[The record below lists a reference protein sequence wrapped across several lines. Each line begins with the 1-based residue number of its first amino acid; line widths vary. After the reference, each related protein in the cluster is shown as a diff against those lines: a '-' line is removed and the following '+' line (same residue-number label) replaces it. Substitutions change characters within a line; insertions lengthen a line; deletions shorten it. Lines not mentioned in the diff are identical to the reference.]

1 MKLAVFC
8 ASAKQLE
15 REYFEVA
22 EEVGKL
28 IGEVGGELIYGGTNL
43 GLMKVVADATIK
55 HGGRVTGI
63 IPTCIADRGVA
74 AEGLERL
81 IVVADMKERKALMR
95 EEADGFVALP
105 GGWGTLEEII
115 ETITLKQLGEH
126 RKPIIFLNIA
136 GFYDGFLK
144 FIEEITKKGFV
155 SSVYQDLYVVLQRV
169 NEIMPYLEQYKEK
182 EIVAKYRDNTFKV

>member
-15 REYFEVA
+15 REYLEAA

-28 IGEVGGELIYGGTNL
+28 IGEARGELIYGGTNL

-55 HGGRVTGI
+55 HGGSVTGI

-74 AEGLERL
+74 AEGLNRL
-81 IVVADMKERKALMR
+81 LVVADMKERKALMR
-95 EEADGFVALP
+95 EEADGFIALP

-126 RKPIIFLNIA
+126 RKPIMFLNIA
-136 GFYDGFLK
+136 GFYDGFLN
-144 FIEEITKKGFV
+144 FIKEITRQGFV
-155 SSVYQDLYVVLQRV
+155 SSAYQDLYVVLQRV
-169 NEIMPYLEQYKEK
+169 EEVKPYLEQYREK
-182 EIVAKYRDNTFKV
+182 EVSAKYGVDR